1 MTRKSLY
8 DLLQIRADA
17 SAEQIRQAY
26 ERELARLDPAKA
38 GAAQI
43 PDREIQ
49 LVAVKEAYSI
59 LGNEQQRNAYDARQ
73 RAAVTANMMLAGELP
88 LHEETPLWHR
98 PQVWFGVAI
107 AIFALIGLSTW
118 RSARVENQAAA
129 MRRAVEL
136 QERAQSGDLAE
147 RERRMSEADGNRQRD
162 REAEAAR
169 RVEEQN
175 QREFEEAR
183 RRTGYAVEAQ
193 NRQQERD
200 EADAR
205 RAQRA
210 EEYEQA
216 RLERQRQEDARR
228 QLEHDKAYLRELE
241 ASNSRRRS
249 GSSGDLNASE

>member
-8 DLLQIRADA
+8 DLLQVRADA

-26 ERELARLDPAKA
+26 ERELARLDPSRP
-38 GAAQI
+38 GAEQI
-43 PDREIQ
+43 PDRDIQ

-59 LGNEQQRNAYDARQ
+59 LGNEPQRNAYDARQ
-73 RAAVTANMMLAGELP
+73 RANATADVLLAGDLP

-107 AIFALIGLSTW
+107 ALFALIGFSTW
-118 RSARVENQAAA
+118 RSSKIENQAAA
-129 MRRAVEL
+129 MQRAVEL
-136 QERAQSGDLAE
+136 QERAQSGELADRERDMQESAE
-147 RERRMSEADGNRQRD
+147 RRQRD
-162 REAEAAR
+162 REQEAAR

-175 QREFEEAR
+175 QRAFEEER

-210 EEYEQA
+210 RDNEQA
-216 RLERQRQEDARR
+216 QLERQQREDARR
-228 QLEHDKAYLRELE
+228 QLERDKAYLRELE
-241 ASNSRRRS
+241 ASNRRRNN
-249 GSSGDLNASE
+249 SSGGDISSNE